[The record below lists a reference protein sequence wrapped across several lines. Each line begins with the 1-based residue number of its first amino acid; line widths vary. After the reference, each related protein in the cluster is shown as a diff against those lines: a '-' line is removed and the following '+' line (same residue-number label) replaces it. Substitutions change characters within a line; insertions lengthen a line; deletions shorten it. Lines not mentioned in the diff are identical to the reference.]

1 MTPDLGRRIA
11 FTIGALLVY
20 RLGTHIP
27 LPGMSAPAWA
37 SLYRSTGG
45 GVLAMFS
52 TLSGGAAGRLA
63 IFALGIVPY
72 FSAAFLLQ
80 VVMIFSARFKAFAW
94 RGYAGRNA
102 IVRYTR
108 YLAVVLAAFQA
119 YGIAVA
125 FEAVPSL
132 VSDPGPLFRI
142 STVVTL
148 TGGTVFLIWLSDQI
162 TQRGIGNGLALIL
175 FVGIALEFPSAVAST
190 LELGRPGA
198 LAPKMIV
205 AWGLIVI
212 GLIALIAFVERARR
226 HVPLSYAA
234 APADGYAVTGRAVLR
249 LKLNNAGLMP
259 SLLASW
265 LITTTIT
272 GSFLIVGAQTEWWNA
287 VAGALLPGRP
297 WFMLVYGALIVIC
310 IRLHGLRARSGRSR
324 CRPAEAGRCRGR
336 PSSGRANGPTP
347 RQPRFA
353 DDRCGNALSALRV
366 PRTGVP
372 GRLRGASV
380 LSGWDIVADCG
391 LYGVGYPGSGAR
403 YAVRSGAGS
412 RSRRSGWRTDQDL
425 GG

>member
-11 FTIGALLVY
+11 FTSGALLVY

-310 IRLHGLRARSGRSR
+310 TFVYTAFVLDPDEAAADLRKQGGAVDGLHPGEQTAQHLDSLVSR
-324 CRPAEAGRCRGR
+324 MTVAGTLYLLFVC
-336 PSSGRANGPTP
+336 
-347 RQPRFA
+347 
-353 DDRCGNALSALRV
+353 LV
-366 PRTGVP
+366 PEF
-372 GRLRGASV
+372 L
-380 LSGWDIVADCG
+380 
-391 LYGVGYPGSGAR
+391 VGY
-403 YAVRSGAGS
+403 AGLPFY
-412 RSRRSGWRTDQDL
+412 L
-425 GG
+425 GGTSLLIAVCTVLDIQDQVRDTPFDREQEADPDGLAGAPIKI